1 MSSINTSTVHIHGS
15 GYAPLLVAISL
26 QRAFPALRDAI
37 AVSLAPATQAVRA
50 LTSFSDMVEFN
61 RQLNIGEQSFMQ
73 SCRASFHLATHYS
86 GAGDSQ
92 FFSDSAYG
100 AMIDRVNFH
109 QLYHVYSAEHQ
120 CAYDEFC
127 LAAVLAKKHRFARAS
142 EQKNSPFNAL
152 NYGYQ
157 IDTAI
162 YSQSLLAAAK
172 NLGIQVYEA
181 QVEALDVRAGQLQ
194 TLTMSGGLQQCAK
207 VFIDCSASRDIAQH
221 THPAAVAI
229 DSIPAWQRQDLY
241 RSGGHSALPS
251 ASELRFDLAHR
262 TIAKMASLR
271 TGQYQSLFNFAP
283 GETSPCVANS
293 LPVSWCNNTLALG
306 EACAQLPNLLLDG
319 HYLLQRQILQLI
331 AMGALVDAGD
341 GIKRLFNQTCEQRV
355 EQLVDIDNL
364 HIARLLADNQRL
376 TARNQQRVALFES
389 AGSLYEMDNPILSA
403 KHWLVLLLAMGFKQQ
418 AVDIETLRLSPVQI
432 HQQLTAVRAQ
442 IARASEYSVSHE
454 QWLAKAG
461 V

>member
-15 GYAPLLVAISL
+15 GYAPLLVAVSL
-26 QRAFPALRDAI
+26 QRAFPALGEAI
-37 AVSLAPATQAVRA
+37 SVSIAPSTQALRA
-50 LTSFSDMVEFN
+50 IVSFSDMVAFN
-61 RQLNIGEQSFMQ
+61 RQLKIGEQSFMK

-127 LAAVLAKKHRFARAS
+127 LAAALAKKNRFARAS

-157 IDTAI
+157 FDAAA
-162 YSQSLLAAAK
+162 YCQSLLAAAK
-172 NLGIQVYEA
+172 SLGIQVYEA
-181 QVEALDVRAGQLQ
+181 QVDALDVRAGQLQ
-194 TLTMSGGLQQCAK
+194 TLTMSGGLQQRAK
-207 VFIDCSASRDIAQH
+207 VFIDCSASRDIVRH

-241 RSGGHSALPS
+241 RPGAHSALPS
-251 ASELRFDLAHR
+251 ASELQFDLPHN

-271 TGQYQSLFNFAP
+271 TGQYQSLFRFSA
-283 GETSPCVANS
+283 SDSLSSSANR
-293 LPVSWCNNTLALG
+293 LPQSWCNNTLALG
-306 EACAQLPNLLLDG
+306 EACAQLPNLLMDV
-319 HYLLQRQILQLI
+319 HYLLQRQLLQLS
-331 AMGALVDAGD
+331 AMGALIDAGE
-341 GIKRLFNQTCEQRV
+341 GIKQLFNRTCEQSL
-355 EQLVDIDNL
+355 EQLEDIDNI
-364 HIARLLADNQRL
+364 HIARLLADNQLL
-376 TARNQQRVALFES
+376 TSRNQQRVALFES
-389 AGSLYEMDNPILSA
+389 AGSLYEIDNPILSA

-418 AVDIETLRLSPVQI
+418 AVDIEVLRLTPAQI
-432 HQQLTAVRAQ
+432 NQQLTALRAQ
-442 IARASEYSVSHE
+442 IVRASEYSVSHE
-454 QWLAKAG
+454 QWLTKAG